1 MIAHHFEGQSF
12 VMEVSPKHDHERDGE
27 VYGLPVR
34 VERDEAGR
42 AWGYSSMWKP
52 TPEELALLNA
62 GGAVRVTVVGAQPPI
77 DVGAEAAP
85 LLVSA

>member
-1 MIAHHFEGQSF
+1 MIAHHFRGQSF
-12 VMEVSPKHDHERDGE
+12 VMEASPNHDHQRDGE

-34 VERDEAGR
+34 VERDARGP
-42 AWGYSSMWKP
+42 WGYSSMWKP
-52 TPEELALLNA
+52 TPEELELLNA

-85 LLVSA
+85 LRIPA